1 MVGGQLRGVI
11 LNVEGTLIDSNE
23 AHARAWACALA
34 EYGRGLP
41 LATMRRMIGMG
52 ADQLLPIVADLAP
65 ETTLGAAIN
74 ARRAAIFDREFLP
87 QLRPFPG
94 ARELVARLGRDGW
107 RLVLTDSAAPTT
119 LSRLL
124 AIAGIADQ
132 IDATAFP
139 GDAARGK
146 PAPDGVHAALAR
158 AGMRPE
164 EALLLGDTPYDVEA
178 AARAGVG
185 MVALRCGGWG
195 DADLAG
201 ALALY
206 DDPAA
211 LLAHYDASPLARR
224 HVGTFG
230 HRQCGV
236 RAFERTGHGGEPR
249 EDTWGLG

>member
-1 MVGGQLRGVI
+1 MAGGQLRGVI

-34 EYGRGLP
+34 EYGRGIP

-74 ARRAAIFDREFLP
+74 ARRAAIFARDFLP
-87 QLRPFPG
+87 YLRPFPG

-107 RLVLTDSAAPTT
+107 RLVIAGVSSPMHLD
-119 LSRLL
+119 RLL
-124 AIAGIADQ
+124 TTVGIADL
-132 IDATAFP
+132 IDVTTSPDDATC
-139 GDAARGK
+139 GK
-146 PAPDGVHAALAR
+146 PAPDGVHAALTR
-158 AGMRPE
+158 AGVRPE

-211 LLAHYDASPLARR
+211 LLACYDASPLARR
-224 HVGTFG
+224 HAGASE
-230 HRQCGV
+230 RGV
-236 RAFERTGHGGEPR
+236 RAFERTGHGGEPS
-249 EDTWGLG
+249 EDRRGFG